1 MKIVLISPPD
11 ERPNEIAIVETL
23 FAAGLERYHLRKPGW
38 KSAQVALWLESMP
51 ARWRG
56 RIVLHSHSR
65 VGSGLALPDANHR
78 GKVWKPSQGFHF
90 DDLAACFRVGGIHFR
105 DDGNAPEDPTPRVP
119 SGCLTSRSCHD
130 VAAVKAAL
138 GRYDSIFFGPVFPS
152 LSKPGYGP
160 APKHVLDAL
169 GSVLAT
175 RGSVEKRT
183 KIFAI
188 GGVTAQRLHDCHTL
202 GFDGV
207 AILGAVWNAADPV
220 AAFLQFQSASCRG
233 AGAATDDKGSLQ

>member
-1 MKIVLISPPD
+1 MKVVLISPPD

-23 FAAGLERYHLRKPGW
+23 FAAGLERYHLRKTSW

-56 RIVLHSHSR
+56 KIVLHSH
-65 VGSGLALPDANHR
+65 A
-78 GKVWKPSQGFHF
+78 
-90 DDLAACFRVGGIHFR
+90 DLAPCFRVGGIHFR
-105 DDGNAPEDPTPRVP
+105 DDGDAPMYPAPRVP
-119 SGCLTSRSCHD
+119 PGCLTSRSCHD

-169 GSVLAT
+169 GTVLAA
-175 RGSVEKRT
+175 RGPEEKRT
-183 KIFAI
+183 GILAL
-188 GGVTAQRLHDCHTL
+188 GGVIAQRLRDCHTR
-202 GFDGV
+202 GDGA
-207 AILGAVWNAADPV
+207 AILGAVWNATDPV
-220 AAFLQFQSASCRG
+220 AAFLQFQSASRRY
-233 AGAATDDKGSLQ
+233 ADAAPGDKGSSQ